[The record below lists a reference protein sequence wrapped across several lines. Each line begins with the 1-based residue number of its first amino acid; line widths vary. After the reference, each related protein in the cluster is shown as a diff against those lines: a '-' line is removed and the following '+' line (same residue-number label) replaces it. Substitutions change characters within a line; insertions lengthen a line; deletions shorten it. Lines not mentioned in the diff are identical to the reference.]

1 MSSFDASP
9 LGLWAGRP
17 AEIDDSEPVAKI
29 KLLNR
34 QDVVYPGQQ
43 TPIIIPRAHGFLS
56 NGHLMFDVAMTFP
69 YQEPPQ
75 PTEHRNIIGLQN
87 FISGNA
93 FTAPFNNT
101 NPALNGHTV
110 NGYMNNA
117 GVQALYAANT
127 YPAPNPLFNTFSS
140 QASVIAYSYPDY
152 AIDPPRNLGHLVHL
166 DRIVLEQSN
175 GVIIYERSAATSWD
189 GIIAQTLGTK
199 TKADFFAADLMMGT
213 QIAQNAPGID
223 PFLVPPP
230 YTRGT
235 RRANSIQISPDRS
248 TITFVK
254 EVNMPLPFPGL
265 QNMPVQFMS
274 DGDLNVQITFAPNVS
289 QQLVAEQM
297 FFTGTI
303 NLFQDSEMAYAGSMD
318 ILSKAITSV
327 APYGAQTTFSV
338 SAGVVIPPVIENCKI
353 MPIIPNAPCAGS
365 GISVTTTPRPS
376 EYFPGLTASRGYE
389 QSVLQVT
396 LNGVFLDT
404 DLSDILGD
412 PTLIDPIGYPA
423 HPNLTGAS
431 PSYPA
436 SSIRNNGILLK
447 FRLSKMDIPFCS
459 GSGTGFQAF
468 QSVYP
473 RDGFSQNL
481 ENDYDYFYGHS
492 VKRDMWVSHYVHASF
507 IQEISLRH
515 RHVIAPVVSDPNS
528 QSYLTSGV
536 TVSDNE
542 LGSKGQVFIQF
553 TNPQV
558 INIPLYGINAC
569 STTFMSNI
577 PAAGPVPPTV
587 PTVTAFHSLMS
598 CSHTDTSIDLHWA
611 TGLFAQNW
619 ELNVVGITNAW
630 GFYGKTDSPNIPVI
644 PQQFAAYSIAN
655 FATQSAA
662 AALAAD
668 CPVSKLTALTDPC
681 YSTPYNSANLTLPS
695 CPVYMQPTSVTYSN
709 LAITFDQPKLAQKYI
724 DAMYEM
730 YADSTTGLG
739 ITFVEMTRLV
749 WPMQDQGYITWQTSP
764 RQIYALRLGMRC
776 SLNPLP
782 FGVRPYIPL
791 TSFANYELTQG
802 GVQVKVADAA
812 WAAQVLGNAWPVQ
825 RTNLNTPNQ
834 LQPTAFL
841 KGSAG
846 NAYFQQQIDISIGNC
861 YNRTDLSTGEPAFAV
876 NMSYFNFVR
885 ATWDIWYSMNT
896 HGGAATIPV
905 FTQWQ
910 LRYSLANAME
920 VKEVYPIQILR
931 DTSTAS
937 AGYPLTTDPFASSGY
952 AASQTYH
959 VQIQQQAPTQ
969 ATNMGSWGYP
979 QSNSSI
985 VNYSH
990 YTWDMGFGAG
1000 TANIGQLA
1008 TVPTQNGAIY
1018 NIRQPAYNA
1027 PNGAVTYGYQSFKQF
1042 DDNLLWNPSSTLP
1055 FSLEVQIYHRRRITF
1070 YQGKAAST
1078 GADIGLFVS
1087 TN

>member
-17 AEIDDSEPVAKI
+17 AEIDDSEPVGKI

-34 QDVVYPGQQ
+34 QEVIYPGQQ

-56 NGHLMFDVAMTFP
+56 NGHLMFDVSMTFP

-75 PTEHRNIIGLQN
+75 PSGHTGINGLAGFVTEG
-87 FISGNA
+87 A

-101 NPALNGHTV
+101 NSALQGVTINGF
-110 NGYMNNA
+110 MANA
-117 GVQALYAANT
+117 GVQAFIANT
-127 YPAPNPLFNTFSS
+127 PAPYNSFTS
-140 QASVIAYSYPDY
+140 QASLMGYSYPDY

-189 GIIAQTLGTK
+189 GIIALTLGTK

-213 QIAQNAPGID
+213 QIAQNAPAID

-235 RRANSIQISPDRS
+235 RRANSVVISDDRS
-248 TITFVK
+248 TITFIK

-274 DGDLNVQITFAPNVS
+274 DGDLNVQITFAPNV
-289 QQLVAEQM
+289 QNNLVAEQM
-297 FFTGTI
+297 FFTGVI
-303 NLFQDSEMAYAGSMD
+303 NLFQDSEFAYAGNMD
-318 ILSKAITSV
+318 PLPN
-327 APYGAQTTFSV
+327 APSAEDPSGVQTTFASPV
-338 SAGVVIPPVIENCKI
+338 GIGSNEAIACVIENCAI
-353 MPIIPNAPCAGS
+353 FPIIPNAPCTGS
-365 GISVTTTPRPS
+365 GITQTPHPRPS
-376 EYFPGLTASRGYE
+376 ETFPGLTQSKGYE
-389 QSVLQVT
+389 LSVLQVT

-404 DLSDILGD
+404 SDLSDILGD
-412 PTLIDPIGYPA
+412 PTLIDPLGY
-423 HPNLTGAS
+423 AS
-431 PSYPA
+431 AAGVMGRPSYPA
-436 SSIRNNGILLK
+436 CSIKNNGVLLK
-447 FRLSKMDIPFCS
+447 FKLSKMDIPFCS
-459 GSGTGFQAF
+459 SAGSGVEAAT
-468 QSVYP
+468 YP
-473 RDGFSQNL
+473 RAVTQNT
-481 ENDYDYFYGHS
+481 ETDYDYFYGHA
-492 VKRDMWVSHYVHASF
+492 VKRDMWVSHYVPASF
-507 IQEISLRH
+507 IAEICLRH
-515 RHVIAPVVSDPNS
+515 RHPIAPTVIDLTDP
-528 QSYLTSGV
+528 SYLTSGV
-536 TVSDNE
+536 CVSDNE
-542 LGSKGQVFIQF
+542 LGSKGQVFIAF

-558 INIPLYGINAC
+558 IQIPLYGINAC
-569 STTFMSNI
+569 STTYMSNG
-577 PAAGPVPPTV
+577 AVSN
-587 PTVTAFHSLMS
+587 VTQAFHSLMS
-598 CSHTDTSIDLHWA
+598 CPHYDTPLDPMIA

-619 ELNVVGITNAW
+619 ELNVVAITNAW

-644 PQQFAAYSIAN
+644 PQQAANLYPTTAQN
-655 FATQSAA
+655 
-662 AALAAD
+662 LAWD
-668 CPVSKLTALTDPC
+668 CPVAKGTLLTDNN
-681 YSTPYNSANLTLPS
+681 YSTPFNNANLTLPS
-695 CPVYMQPTSVTYSN
+695 SPVYIQPTSISYSN
-709 LAITFDQPKLAQKYI
+709 LAISFDQPKLAQKYI

-730 YADSTTGLG
+730 YADPSTGLG

-749 WPMQDQGYITWQTSP
+749 WPLQDQGFITWQTSP

-841 KGSAG
+841 KGSCG

-910 LRYSLANAME
+910 LRYSLVNAME
-920 VKEVYPIQILR
+920 VKEVYPVQILR
-931 DTSTAS
+931 DTSTES
-937 AGYPLTTDPFASSGY
+937 DGYPLTTDPFASGGY
-952 AASQTYH
+952 AASQTYYIQ
-959 VQIQQQAPTQ
+959 VQSTG

-979 QSNSSI
+979 QRLTSLTS
-985 VNYSH
+985 YSH
-990 YTWDMGFGAG
+990 YTWDMGYGAAG
-1000 TANIGQLA
+1000 TAGIGEDA
-1008 TVPTQNGAIY
+1008 SVPVGGGGLL
-1018 NIRQPAYNA
+1018 QPAA
-1027 PNGAVTYGYQSFKQF
+1027 TTANGRVNYGYQCFTQF
-1042 DDNLLWNPSSTLP
+1042 DNNLLWTPYSTLP

-1070 YQGKAAST
+1070 YQGKAAAT